1 MEATTNRNRNV
12 FSFVYG
18 RRVLNRSSPPTRT
31 TVSRSTKRPSDSSTY
46 TTWRKNIAILKANK
60 RIN

>member
-12 FSFVYG
+12 FSFAYG
-18 RRVLNRSSPPTRT
+18 RRVLNQSSPPTRT
-31 TVSRSTKRPSDSSTY
+31 AVSRSTKRPSDGSTY
-46 TTWRKNIAILKANK
+46 TTWRKNIAILKANN